1 MNWRLAGSAAGTAAR
16 RATGP
21 AAGPAARV
29 SVTRVTAAAAEPIRV
44 GSRSTAVEVGLVAAA
59 TSPTAAKTAIPTRPL
74 DGRRR
79 ASTPMKAAKTAST
92 TRTPIWSTSLS
103 FVPNSLIAKFFTG
116 GGLRSTAI
124 WATATTGEPTGPV
137 MPLTRK
143 PTQTPTAPDS
153 RPTRMPRAGRRMSR
167 VTLVIRISADHGSV
181 GGEGQAIGLAATNN
195 QVWA

>member
-1 MNWRLAGSAAGTAAR
+1 M
-16 RATGP
+16 
-21 AAGPAARV
+21 V
-29 SVTRVTAAAAEPIRV
+29 IAAAAEPIRA
-44 GSRSTAVEVGLVAAA
+44 GSRSTAVEVGLVPAA
-59 TSPTAAKTAIPTRPL
+59 TSPIAAKMAIPTRPS

-79 ASTPMKAAKTAST
+79 ASTPMTAANAAST

-116 GGLRSTAI
+116 GGLRSMAI

-153 RPTRMPRAGRRMSR
+153 RPMRMPSAGRRLSR
-167 VTLVIRISADHGSV
+167 VTLVIRTSVGHGSV
-181 GGEGQAIGLAATNN
+181 GGEGQAIGRPATNN